1 MYALVT
7 GGGGFLGQYL
17 VRHLLGRGDQVRIF
31 SRTHHAFY
39 DQHPVDVH
47 LGNVRNMSD
56 IQAACQ
62 GIDIVFHTAAIAGI
76 SCDWEPFFEV
86 NTLGTLCVIDACV
99 KNGVRKLV
107 YTSSPSVVFNGKNQ
121 EGIDESAPYPSDWL
135 AHYSSTKALAE
146 QIVLGANGHDG
157 LLTCALRP
165 HLIWGP
171 GDCHLFPRLIAR
183 AKLRKL
189 RRIGKGKNM
198 IDITYVEN
206 AAHAH
211 VLAGDALFDGSPVAG
226 SSYFIS
232 QGQPVNCWDFIN
244 ELLTIAKLPL
254 ITKSIS
260 YCSAWFKGWFLEN
273 WYSLLKL
280 RGEPAMTRFL
290 VTQLARSHWF
300 NISRAKEDFGYR
312 PIVSTEEG
320 LARLAAEMNGDIGGK
335 PQS

>member
-1 MYALVT
+1 MLSLVT

-17 VRHLLGRGDQVRIF
+17 VKQLLERGDHVRVY
-31 SRTHHAFY
+31 SRTHHAIF
-39 DQHPVDVH
+39 DQIPVDVK
-47 LGNVRNMSD
+47 LGDVSDMSE
-56 IQAACQ
+56 IRAACE
-62 GIDIVFHTAAIAGI
+62 GVDTVYHTAAMAGI
-76 SCDWEPFFEV
+76 SCRWEPFFET

-99 KNGVRKLV
+99 KNGVKKLI

-121 EGIDESAPYPSDWL
+121 EGIDETVPYPDNWF
-135 AHYSSTKALAE
+135 AHYPSTKALAE
-146 QIVLGANGHDG
+146 RIVLSANGRDG

-171 GDCHLFPRLIAR
+171 GDSHLFPRLIAK
-183 AKLRKL
+183 AKMGKL
-189 RRIGKGKNM
+189 RRIGGGRNI

-211 VLAGDALFDGSPVAG
+211 VLAGDALFEGSPVAG

-260 YCSAWFKGWFLEN
+260 YRSTWLKGLFLEN
-273 WYSLLKL
+273 WYGLLKL

-290 VTQLARSHWF
+290 AMELAHSHWF
-300 NISRAKEDFGYR
+300 DISRAKNDFGYH

-320 LARLAAEMNGDIGGK
+320 LARLAAEMNGE
-335 PQS
+335 

>member
-1 MYALVT
+1 MFTLVT

-17 VRHLLGRGDQVRIF
+17 VRQLLDRGDQVRVF
-31 SRTHHAFY
+31 SRTHHEFY
-39 DQHPVDVH
+39 DQLPVDVK
-47 LGNVRNMSD
+47 LGDVKLMAD
-56 IQAACQ
+56 IRAACE
-62 GIDIVFHTAAIAGI
+62 GVDVVYHTAAMAGL
-76 SCDWEPFFEV
+76 SCRWEPFFEV

-99 KNGVRKLV
+99 KNSVKKLI
-107 YTSSPSVVFNGKNQ
+107 YTSSPSVVFTGRNQ
-121 EGIDESAPYPSDWL
+121 EGIDETVPYPDDWS
-135 AHYSSTKALAE
+135 AHYASTKALAE
-146 QIVLGANGHDG
+146 RIVLSANGRDG

-171 GDCHLFPRLIAR
+171 GDRHLFPRLIASAR
-183 AKLRKL
+183 LGKL
-189 RRIGKGKNM
+189 RRIGSGKNM

-211 VLAGDALFDGSPVAG
+211 VLAADALFEGSPVAG
-226 SSYFIS
+226 NSYFIS

-254 ITKSIS
+254 ITKSTS
-260 YCSAWFKGWFLEN
+260 YLSAWCKGLFLEN
-273 WYSLLKL
+273 WYNLFRL

-300 NISRAKEDFGYR
+300 NISRAQNDFGYR

-320 LARLAAEMNGDIGGK
+320 LRRLAAEMNRE
-335 PQS
+335 